1 MNKDVAT
8 NVDNQEQILTMNHGD
23 KTKKNGDTWVMNGDR
38 CACSKKDIWKRYMGY
53 NGDIMCI

>member
-38 CACSKKDIWKRYMGY
+38 CACSKKDI
-53 NGDIMCI
+53 